1 MQSRKRALP
10 QTLILA
16 AMAAG
21 PALADDAVQLYGTF
35 NLDVERVDAHGAT
48 AAATLPA
55 GSLGR
60 NPTGAD
66 VPGRIRVTQNSS
78 NFGIRG
84 SERLGGD
91 LAAFFQVESGVNVD
105 SGNSSIASRNTGV
118 GLKGSWGTAFVGQW
132 DTPYKVISGAVD
144 PMYFT
149 GITYTGALIGTPG
162 FGVGPVT
169 IAAPATSAD
178 GKSFANVA
186 NASFER
192 RQGNSIQYWSP
203 EVARTTVR
211 LAWSVNENKSGGAD
225 GVTRVNP
232 YIVSA
237 SIDHHLGPFYAAWS
251 HEAHV
256 DYFGLD
262 ALVPGTQATLLAF
275 TTPASA
281 SSRDDGDKVVLRYLS
296 GGTQVGLMAERL
308 RYRKSASPAV
318 PTWFSRYERSAYAV
332 TLVQKVGAS
341 GSIRGLYGV
350 ARDGRCERND
360 GLACDTSGLGAHQLS
375 IGYSNSLSKRTDL
388 YAFYTRV
395 ANDERGSYQFANGA
409 GLGAAPGSVSV
420 GYALGMRHTF

>member
-1 MQSRKRALP
+1 
-10 QTLILA
+10 
-16 AMAAG
+16 MASG
-21 PALADDAVQLYGTF
+21 PTLADDNAVQLYGTF

-48 AAATLPA
+48 DAGTLPA

-66 VPGRIRVTQNSS
+66 VPGRVRVSSNSS

-84 SERLGGD
+84 TERLGGD
-91 LAAFFQVESGVNVD
+91 LAAFFQVESGVNID
-105 SGNSSIASRNTGV
+105 AGNSTLASRNSGV
-118 GLKGSWGTAFVGQW
+118 GLKSSWGTAFIGQW
-132 DTPYKVISGAVD
+132 DTPYKFVSGAVD

-149 GITYTGALIGTPG
+149 GIAYTGALIGTPG

-169 IAAPATSAD
+169 NAVPGTSAD
-178 GKSFANVA
+178 GRSYANVA

-203 EVARTTVR
+203 EIARTTVR
-211 LAWSVNENKSGGAD
+211 IAWSVNENKSSGAD

-251 HEAHV
+251 HESHV

-262 ALVPGTQATLLAF
+262 ALVPATQATLLA
-275 TTPASA
+275 TTPPGSA
-281 SSRDDGDKVVLRYLS
+281 SSRDDGDKLVLRYVT
-296 GGTQVGLMAERL
+296 GGTQVGLIAERL
-308 RYRKSASPAV
+308 RYRKSASPAI
-318 PTWFSRYERSAYAV
+318 PTWYSRYERSAYAV
-332 TLVQKVGAS
+332 TLVQKVGTS

-409 GLGAAPGSVSV
+409 GLGAAAGSVS
-420 GYALGMRHTF
+420 RR